1 MDNLCFFQT
10 SFFFYQMCIILLK
23 IGKDFNTDN
32 VKRQKDLN
40 TFGSKVL
47 FDLKIMDFENVTL
60 AKVVHINVIE
70 GITYMI
76 YNQL

>member
-1 MDNLCFFQT
+1 
-10 SFFFYQMCIILLK
+10 MCIILLK